1 MNDIYN
7 QMLTAYDQSTE
18 QQKRNAVFEVNQ
30 QIILAGLCHG
40 GFFDVAAPV
49 SAFSTAYSVFRKIW
63 TSPSLLQKPISISH
77 NTSNLSLTNLQWWA
91 EMLK

>member
-30 QIILAGLCHG
+30 QIILAGLYHG
-40 GFFDVAAPV
+40 GFFDVAA
-49 SAFSTAYSVFRKIW
+49 FYGGTAYSVFRKIW
-63 TSPSLLQKPISISH
+63 ISPSLLQKPISISH